1 LYRIN
6 WWGDCCGV
14 YVFNFWMVDVGTTKL
29 VGWIL
34 SVLALCIIVATTSLA
49 YIETLYM
56 KAQLKREMKEL
67 RKLKQELKET
77 K

>member
-1 LYRIN
+1 MATAR
-6 WWGDCCGV
+6 
-14 YVFNFWMVDVGTTKL
+14 L

-34 SVLALCIIVATTSLA
+34 TAVALCIIVGTTSMA

-56 KAQLKREMKEL
+56 KAQLKREIKEL
-67 RKLKQELKET
+67 RRLKQELKES